1 MRFTP
6 LHLQQLNAV
15 VFAIADVNVSAV
27 DEHAVRARLPI
38 VQEIFYRTLRVVDG
52 ENVVYIDSTLENEL
66 GFDRTVS

>member
-27 DEHAVRARLPI
+27 DEHAVRCALGCRRGDCHSNKL
-38 VQEIFYRTLRVVDG
+38 VLDGSYVGSEI
-52 ENVVYIDSTLENEL
+52 S
-66 GFDRTVS
+66 